1 MAYTEQ
7 HRQALETALAK
18 GEKRVIFGDRTVEY
32 RSVEEL
38 KAALREVK
46 RSLIEQSAAIG
57 SGQRSARQ
65 IRIQT
70 RKGT

>member
-7 HRQALETALAK
+7 HRQALESALAK

-46 RSLIEQSAAIG
+46 RSLIEQAAAG
-57 SGQRSARQ
+57 GTGRRAVRQ

-70 RKGT
+70 SKGT

>member
-7 HRQALETALAK
+7 HRLALESALAK

-46 RSLIEQSAAIG
+46 RSLIEQAAAVG
-57 SGQRSARQ
+57 SGSRTTRQ

-70 RKGT
+70 SKGT

>member
-46 RSLIEQSAAIG
+46 RDLIGQAAVTG
-57 SGQRSARQ
+57 SGHRATRQ
-65 IRIQT
+65 IRVQT
-70 RKGT
+70 AKGT

>member
-7 HRQALETALAK
+7 HRQALESALAK

-46 RSLIEQSAAIG
+46 RDLIGQAAAVG
-57 SGQRSARQ
+57 NGRRATRQ

-70 RKGT
+70 TKGT